1 MAEQEQD
8 GDPAKD
14 LKRLLIKREIE
25 KLSPAPR
32 YVLFVDMLGFSAL
45 TEAHPDPDVWDFDS
59 EHISSSTSESARQ
72 LGRFQVVLD
81 NIERTLPPT

>member
-25 KLSPAPR
+25 KLSLAPR
-32 YVLFVDMLGFSAL
+32 YVLS
-45 TEAHPDPDVWDFDS
+45 
-59 EHISSSTSESARQ
+59 
-72 LGRFQVVLD
+72 
-81 NIERTLPPT
+81 